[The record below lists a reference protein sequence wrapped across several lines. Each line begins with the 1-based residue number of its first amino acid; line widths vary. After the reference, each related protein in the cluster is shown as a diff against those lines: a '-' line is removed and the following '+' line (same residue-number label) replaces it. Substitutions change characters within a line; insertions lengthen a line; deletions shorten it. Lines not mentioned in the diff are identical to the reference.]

1 MQQTTPQTPH
11 SADRELRPVVLFD
24 GGCPMCSREIAFYRR
39 QPASQALEWVDIS
52 RETDT
57 EARFGIRH
65 DDAMQRFHVRDPDG
79 KWQTGAFG
87 FAELWSHF
95 PGWRVLSGVL
105 RRTAL
110 LPLIDRVYERFARW
124 RLKRQCADG
133 TCSTTSDR

>member
-1 MQQTTPQTPH
+1 
-11 SADRELRPVVLFD
+11 
-24 GGCPMCSREIAFYRR
+24 MCNREIAFYRKH
-39 QPASQALEWVDIS
+39 PASQALEWVDIS

-65 DDAMQRFHVRDPDG
+65 AAAMQRFHVRDG

-87 FAELWSHF
+87 FAALWSHF
-95 PGWRVLSGVL
+95 PGWRLLSAIL

-110 LPLIDRVYERFARW
+110 LPLVDRIYDRFAGW

-133 TCSTTSDR
+133 SCSTSDR